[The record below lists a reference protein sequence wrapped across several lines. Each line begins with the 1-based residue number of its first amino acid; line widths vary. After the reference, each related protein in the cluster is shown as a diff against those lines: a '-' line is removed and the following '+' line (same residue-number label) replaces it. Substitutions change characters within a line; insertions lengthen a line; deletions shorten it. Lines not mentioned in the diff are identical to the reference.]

1 MRRSRARTLVAGMA
15 RSRVLV
21 CGDVM
26 LDEFLW
32 GRVARISPEAPVP
45 VVEVARESFHVGGA
59 GNVAQN
65 VRALGG
71 EAILASVIGD
81 DTAGRRIRDALARAG
96 VAAEMVVGE
105 PERPTTVKTRIVAHH
120 QQVVRADFERTEP
133 IPERFER
140 ELQERIRSR
149 LAGVQV
155 VVVSDY
161 DKGVVTPGMMRWL
174 RGLASRRA
182 LPLLVDPKVR
192 HFPLYRGATLVTPNQ
207 PEAEQAT
214 GIRITDQPSLEAA
227 GQRILQILRCSA
239 ALVTRG
245 EHGMSL
251 FRRDASPVHIPTSAR
266 EVFDVT
272 GAGDTV
278 IATLALAF
286 GAGATALEAAE
297 LANRAA
303 GIVVGKL
310 GTATA
315 SPAELLDALGP
326 A

>member
-1 MRRSRARTLVAGMA
+1 MKKSRARTLVAGMA
-15 RSRVLV
+15 RCRVLV

-45 VVEVARESFHVGGA
+45 VVEIARESFHVGGA

-71 EAILASVIGD
+71 EAVLASVVGED
-81 DTAGRRIRDALARAG
+81 AAGRRISDALAGAG
-96 VAAEMVVGE
+96 VAAELVIAE

-120 QQVVRADFERTEP
+120 QQVVRADFERTDP
-133 IPERFER
+133 ISKRIEG
-140 ELQERIRSR
+140 ELRERIQKT
-149 LAGVQV
+149 LPGCQV

-161 DKGVVTPGMMRWL
+161 DKGVVTPSLMRWQ

-182 LPLLVDPKVR
+182 APLLVDPKVR

-207 PEAEQAT
+207 HEAEMAT
-214 GIRITDQPSLEAA
+214 GVRIVDGRSLETA
-227 GQRILQILRCSA
+227 GARILKILRCEA
-239 ALVTRG
+239 ALITRG

-251 FRRDASPVHIPTSAR
+251 FRRDAPPVHIPTSAR
-266 EVFDVT
+266 EVYDVT

-278 IATLALAF
+278 IATLALALA
-286 GAGATALEAAE
+286 AGGSLVEAAE

-315 SPAELLDALGP
+315 TPDELLAAMG
-326 A
+326 AA